1 MKRLLLIPILF
12 LATISLGQIV
22 DQFTYTG
29 ALDANGWLSQGGTAG
44 QISVVTTPGD
54 VGNNLSYSGLATS
67 AGNRT
72 TLVSGNNQDINKGIS
87 GISGTGYFS
96 FLLKVTNTTNLTSAV
111 GGEYFIGFGNSNA
124 TNLTIYGGRVYI
136 KAGATPNTFQL
147 GIMNTTG
154 GTPTPSFN
162 ATEYPAGTTIFV
174 VVKLNL
180 STSPY
185 TADLFINPVPGAAEP
200 APTTT
205 NNAGTSTT
213 SFITFASI
221 FLRQAGSGTSTTGN
235 LEIDEIRAGSTWAD
249 VTPAGTGCTNT
260 FATITPPAQCG
271 GTYTVPSGDETYSV
285 SGIYNDTIANA
296 GGCDSIL
303 TINLTIN
310 NNTTSTISPVACG
323 SYTVPS
329 GDETYMVSGTYMDTI
344 PNSVMCD
351 SIITINL
358 TIAGSIT
365 YYEDFDTDGFGNP
378 AVSQTG
384 CAPIPGYVTN
394 DDDCDDTNASIGL
407 GTTFYADTDNDGLG
421 DPAVSQVACTAPT
434 NYVSNANDCD
444 DSNNAIG
451 AAQTYYQDLDND
463 TYGNPAVSLTQCTQP
478 AGYVTNDD
486 DCNDNN
492 AAINPGATEIPN
504 NGIDEDCN
512 GSDLNTLGTSLG
524 MYEFTGNVCATPVLN
539 VTTQPANATFSNY
552 AYTNVNCAA
561 GSNIINSQDWNTTA
575 TIDLTEYY
583 SFSVTPATCY
593 ALDLNQLN
601 FTHRVS
607 NTAGMAT
614 VHVRSSLDGFAADIY
629 SMTFTATAVD
639 VIESVTLPSAFDAV
653 SGPVEFRFYITNA
666 TASTGAYR
674 HDNVSLV
681 GNINT
686 LPSQTY
692 YADADGDGFGDPAVS
707 QTACTAPAGYVLDNT
722 DCNDAN
728 DEEFPGAVWYAD
740 VDGDGLG
747 DAGSSQIAC
756 LQPANHV
763 SDNTDCN
770 DNDDQIGAE
779 EMYYTD
785 ADNDGF
791 GDADA
796 VATISCT
803 PVAGSVTNNEDCDD
817 TDDQVNPSATEVCD
831 GIDNNCD
838 GNTDEGFT
846 QVTYYEDADN
856 DTYGDPASSVTDCV
870 QPTGYVTN
878 DDDCDDTNAAIHP
891 GATDNTGNGIDEN
904 CDGVDGVL
912 GIEESILANLN
923 VYPNPGT
930 SSVVLNMNNG
940 WNGFQVAFA
949 GVDGKEIA
957 LTSVQKSANELE
969 FNTDSLVPGVYFIRL
984 TSASGT
990 ALVRWVKN

>member
-72 TLVSGNNQDINKGIS
+72 TLVAANNQDINKGIS

-96 FLLKVTNTTNLTSAV
+96 FLLKVTNTTNLTSAT
-111 GGEYFIGFGNSNA
+111 GGEYFIGFGNTNA
-124 TNLTIYGGRVYI
+124 TNLTIYGARIYI
-136 KAGATPNTFQL
+136 KAGTTPNTFQL

-154 GTPTPSFN
+154 GTPTPSFS

-174 VVKLNL
+174 VGKLNL

-213 SFITFASI
+213 SFTTFASI

-310 NNTTSTISPVACG
+310 NNTTATISEVACG

-329 GDETYMVSGTYMDTI
+329 GDETYTVAGTYMDTI
-344 PNSVMCD
+344 PNAAMCD

-358 TIAGSIT
+358 TFTASIT

-394 DDDCDDTNASIGL
+394 DDDCDDTNNAITTGS
-407 GTTFYADTDNDGLG
+407 TFYADTDNEGLG
-421 DPAVSQVACTAPT
+421 DPAVSQVACSAPT

-444 DSNNAIG
+444 DTDNAIG

-463 TYGNPAVSLTQCTQP
+463 TYGNPAVSQVACTPP
-478 AGYVTNDD
+478 ANYVLDNT

-512 GSDLNTLGTSLG
+512 GSDLNTIGAVLAT
-524 MYEFTGNVCATPVLN
+524 YEFQGNTCAVPVDTASN
-539 VTTQPANATFSNY
+539 APANVSFGLYGATGSI
-552 AYTNVNCAA
+552 NCAA
-561 GSNIINSQDWNTTA
+561 ASNVFNYNGFNTTS
-575 TIDLTEYY
+575 TVDLTQY
-583 SFSVTPATCY
+583 FNFTVTPDDCY
-593 ALDLNQLN
+593 GLDLNRII
-601 FTHRVS
+601 FTQKTS
-607 NTAGMAT
+607 GKGLTQI
-614 VHVRSSLDGFAADIY
+614 VHLRSSLDNFASDI
-629 SMTFTATAVD
+629 ATKQ
-639 VIESVTLPSAFDAV
+639 LPN
-653 SGPVEFRFYITNA
+653 Y
-666 TASTGAYR
+666 
-674 HDNVSLV
+674 L
-681 GNINT
+681 
-686 LPSQTY
+686 
-692 YADADGDGFGDPAVS
+692 
-707 QTACTAPAGYVLDNT
+707 
-722 DCNDAN
+722 
-728 DEEFPGAVWYAD
+728 
-740 VDGDGLG
+740 
-747 DAGSSQIAC
+747 
-756 LQPANHV
+756 
-763 SDNTDCN
+763 
-770 DNDDQIGAE
+770 
-779 EMYYTD
+779 
-785 ADNDGF
+785 
-791 GDADA
+791 
-796 VATISCT
+796 
-803 PVAGSVTNNEDCDD
+803 
-817 TDDQVNPSATEVCD
+817 
-831 GIDNNCD
+831 
-838 GNTDEGFT
+838 
-846 QVTYYEDADN
+846 
-856 DTYGDPASSVTDCV
+856 
-870 QPTGYVTN
+870 
-878 DDDCDDTNAAIHP
+878 
-891 GATDNTGNGIDEN
+891 
-904 CDGVDGVL
+904 
-912 GIEESILANLN
+912 
-923 VYPNPGT
+923 
-930 SSVVLNMNNG
+930 
-940 WNGFQVAFA
+940 
-949 GVDGKEIA
+949 
-957 LTSVQKSANELE
+957 
-969 FNTDSLVPGVYFIRL
+969 
-984 TSASGT
+984 
-990 ALVRWVKN
+990 